1 MGVFG
6 PGPSIIDAGVA
17 AAEGIDRI
25 RDYVERDDPDT
36 LTDQELQQWAEDNG
50 FSYRKEDGVTYLTP
64 QTEEAEQALDQ
75 SSYDSSEGFS
85 IERRMLE
92 PGPDTPALE
101 SNNDSKGESTMTDNQ
116 ISTAYDGSHDSGYAL
131 NGGHD
136 NQNLEVDLRQIGGKH
151 YKENDGLYAD
161 IDDPEREDEII
172 QATGAALF
180 LEDALENDKVDQQLE
195 QLEQLERYMSDQG
208 LREEFKKYKEGLAD
222 GALPDKAASQVVGLL
237 DEFEQYAEETES
249 LTTLNNAASQE
260 EAQHMLNYAE
270 SLREITDRASDIDM
284 DDFNAPERL
293 ADNLRELGRKRSRL
307 SDIESDIE
315 DDLDDM

>member
-25 RDYVERDDPDT
+25 KDYVERDDPDT

-75 SSYDSSEGFS
+75 SSYDSSEGFP

-101 SNNDSKGESTMTDNQ
+101 SNNEPKGESTMTDDQ
-116 ISTAYDGSHDSGYAL
+116 ISTAYDGSHDSDYAL

-136 NQNLEVDLRQIGGKH
+136 YQNLEVDLRQIGGKH
-151 YKENDGLYAD
+151 YRENEELYAN
-161 IDDPEREDEII
+161 IDDPKREDQII
-172 QATGAALF
+172 QATGAALL
-180 LEDALENDKVDQQLE
+180 LEDALENNKVDQQLE
-195 QLEQLERYMSDQG
+195 QLEQLGSYMSDQG
-208 LREEFKKYKEGLAD
+208 LREEFKQYKEGLAD
-222 GALPDKAASQVVGLL
+222 GALPDKAASKVVGLL
-237 DEFEQYAEETES
+237 DEFEEYAEETES

-270 SLREITDRASDIDM
+270 SLREITNRASDIDM

-293 ADNLRELGRKRSRL
+293 ADNLRKLGRKRSRL

-315 DDLDDM
+315 DDLDNM

>member
-6 PGPSIIDAGVA
+6 PGPSIIDAGFA

-25 RDYVERDDPDT
+25 REYVERDDPDT

-50 FSYRKEDGVTYLTP
+50 FNYRKEDGVTYLTP

-75 SSYDSSEGFS
+75 SSYDSSEGFP
-85 IERRMLE
+85 IKRRMLE

-101 SNNDSKGESTMTDNQ
+101 SNNDNKGESTMTDDQ
-116 ISTAYDGSHDSGYAL
+116 ISTAYDGSHDSDGAL

-136 NQNLEVDLRQIGGKH
+136 YQNLEVDLRQIGGKH
-151 YKENDGLYAD
+151 YRENEGLYAN
-161 IDDPEREDEII
+161 IDDPKREDEII
-172 QATGAALF
+172 QATGAALL

-208 LREEFKKYKEGLAD
+208 LREEFKQYKEGLAD
-222 GALPDKAASQVVGLL
+222 GALPDKAASKVVGLL
-237 DEFEQYAEETES
+237 DEFEEYAEETES

-315 DDLDDM
+315 DDLDNM